1 MMTKQ
6 IKVVFSCY
14 FLLAALIGV
23 FYIPNGPNFGK
34 SIVELWGIVALV
46 LACAGIV
53 VLWIKNQRAT
63 RIICVLMSAIQL
75 PPVWCWMIFMTDRF
89 AGMPGWLGFAIHAV
103 LFVWGLINI
112 AKCN

>member
-1 MMTKQ
+1 MSKQ
-6 IKVVFSCY
+6 RKMVFSCY
-14 FLLAALIGV
+14 FLLAALIGI

-53 VLWIKNQRAT
+53 ALWINNRLVTRAV
-63 RIICVLMSAIQL
+63 CVLMSIIQL
-75 PPVWCWMIFMTDRF
+75 PPVWCWMVFMTAQF
-89 AGMPGWLGFAIHAV
+89 AGMPGLLGFAIHAV
-103 LFVWGLINI
+103 LFVWGLVNI